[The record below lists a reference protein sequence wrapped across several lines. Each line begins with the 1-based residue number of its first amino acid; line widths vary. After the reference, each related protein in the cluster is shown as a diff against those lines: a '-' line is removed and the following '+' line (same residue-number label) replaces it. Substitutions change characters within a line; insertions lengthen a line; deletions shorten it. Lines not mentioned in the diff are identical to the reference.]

1 MVVQP
6 LAEKK
11 GETGMNRVKVTVAG
25 RSYTLQT
32 TDEAAYAEQLA
43 KELDQN
49 IRAVMRQNSS
59 LSVSDACILTALDLM
74 DRQRQESVT
83 NDNLRRELQEY
94 LARAKEAGAAA
105 SELKKKV
112 AFLEAEKKRS
122 DHK

>member
-1 MVVQP
+1 
-6 LAEKK
+6 
-11 GETGMNRVKVTVAG
+11 MNRVKVTVAG

-112 AFLEAEKKRS
+112 AFLEAEKKRA